1 MIKNELATW
10 YDKNNNAQIGL
21 RLEMNK
27 ANSSWVRVD
36 DPIKALDRGDILK
49 RNHDKRFLLS
59 SDNILLGFPRQSF
72 LSLYIKKVSF
82 SSTSFLLRKSRNAE
96 AKSEVENE
104 NDQCIGDFR
113 TFSNLKGFER
123 SVRTSQELVKM
134 LICKD
139 PKLILRDGVKI
150 TDLYTIVEMQIIADL
165 VVMGSGIKDFA
176 KACSVVKDV
185 LNSIIN
191 ERIPSNYDEMI
202 DQHNRFVYK
211 SHDKKPKYL
220 SLDPDFIYAC
230 LVLAGD
236 IKASEHR
243 PLEPLVDWIYIS
255 NKFKEG

>member
-10 YDKNNNAQIGL
+10 YDENNNAQIGL
-21 RLEMNK
+21 RLEITK
-27 ANSSWVRVD
+27 ANSAWVRVD
-36 DPIKALDRGDILK
+36 DPIKALARGDILK

-72 LSLYIKKVSF
+72 LSLYVKKVSF
-82 SSTSFLLRKSRNAE
+82 SSTSF
-96 AKSEVENE
+96 SEVEKE

-113 TFSNLKGFER
+113 IFSNLKGFER
-123 SVRTSQELVKM
+123 SVRISQELVRI
-134 LICKD
+134 LICED

-150 TDLYTIVEMQIIADL
+150 TNLYAIVEMQIIADL

-176 KACSVVKDV
+176 QACSTVKDV

-191 ERIPSNYDEMI
+191 ERIPSNYDEMVN
-202 DQHNRFVYK
+202 QYNRFVSK

-230 LVLAGD
+230 LALAGD

-243 PLEPLVDWIYIS
+243 PLEPLVDWVSVS
-255 NKFKEG
+255 NKSKKG